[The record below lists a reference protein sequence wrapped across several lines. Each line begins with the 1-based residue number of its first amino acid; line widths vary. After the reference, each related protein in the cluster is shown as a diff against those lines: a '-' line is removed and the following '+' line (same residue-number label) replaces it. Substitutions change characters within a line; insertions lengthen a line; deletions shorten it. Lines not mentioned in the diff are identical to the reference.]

1 MPDTRGAES
10 EEVAWPLCAASSA
23 WLACESSSKEQAER
37 RTAVA
42 VITIIHRKLLHITP
56 PSRPRKTWIERID
69 EAQES
74 EADDGLTACRQP
86 RYLLVLNR
94 RPEALRPRLATG
106 LPLTRVQLLYMCWRL
121 FNRRQIGDKC
131 PLMSC
136 VRANVRKVTDL

>member
-1 MPDTRGAES
+1 MLVPESSSNVHAES
-10 EEVAWPLCAASSA
+10 EAAAATIAHDKRQVLC
-23 WLACESSSKEQAER
+23 
-37 RTAVA
+37 
-42 VITIIHRKLLHITP
+42 ITP

-136 VRANVRKVTDL
+136 VRANVRKVTNV